1 MIKGIYHVAAGMLP
15 RESQQEAISNNLA
28 NVNTTGFKAVRRLF
42 RTTLDNRLLQGGP
55 GGTPIRP
62 TDYEYDLQTDHSQGS
77 LDRTRNPLD
86 IAISGN
92 GFFTVETDDGI
103 FYTRNGNF
111 KLNQDN
117 ELINS
122 LGHTVQGEGGAIVI
136 EGGEVIIKENG
147 NVIVDGN
154 SVDRL
159 QIVDFEQPYD
169 LQRNGYGYFIPTD
182 PMTAIDAENYRIMQ
196 GHLEKS
202 NVNVVRTM
210 VEMIELNR
218 IYQAL
223 QKSMHA
229 QDETLKAAVNE
240 IARS

>member
-15 RESQQEAISNNLA
+15 REAQQEAISNNLA

-55 GGTPIRP
+55 GGTPLKP
-62 TDYEYDLQTDHSQGS
+62 AGEEYYLQTDLSQGS
-77 LDRTRNPLD
+77 LDRTHNPLD
-86 IAISGN
+86 IAISGS
-92 GFFTVETDDGI
+92 GFFAVETGDGV

-111 KLNQDN
+111 KLNNDN
-117 ELINS
+117 ELVNN
-122 LGHTVQGEGGAIVI
+122 LGHTVQGEGGVIVI
-136 EGGEVIIKENG
+136 EGSEVVIKENG

-154 SVDRL
+154 SVDQLR
-159 QIVDFEQPYD
+159 IVDFQQPDD
-169 LQRNGYGYFIPTD
+169 LKRNGFGYFMPADPT
-182 PMTAIDAENYRIMQ
+182 TTINAENYRIMQ

-218 IYQAL
+218 IYEAL

-240 IARS
+240 VAKS